1 MSGHSKWATTKRHKG
16 LVDAKRGK
24 IFSNLAKEITLAARE
39 SGGDPNSNMRLR
51 SILTRA
57 RAANMPN
64 DNIDRAIKKGTGEI
78 PGVVYEEMVYEGY
91 APAGVSL
98 IVEVTTDNKNRAVGE
113 VRSTFTK
120 NGGNMGSA
128 GSVAFNFNRK
138 GQILVPAEGIS
149 EDELMELALE
159 AGAED
164 FKNNGDH
171 YEIITAIADYDN
183 VAKALED
190 KGYIVRQGSKS
201 RSMSITDKGAVSK
214 PKAARRTDDSRDFAT
229 LPLVGRVAAGS
240 PILAEQNIE
249 EQIKLPIALVGD
261 KNSFLLTVKGDSMIE
276 AGIFDGDIV
285 IVREGSSARN
295 GDIVVAM
302 LEDGATVKTFY
313 QERDCVRLQPQ
324 NPALEP
330 IFTRDAVILG
340 TVTGL
345 FRSL

>member
-1 MSGHSKWATTKRHKG
+1 MAYED
-16 LVDAKRGK
+16 L
-24 IFSNLAKEITLAARE
+24 NARQ
-39 SGGDPNSNMRLR
+39 
-51 SILTRA
+51 
-57 RAANMPN
+57 
-64 DNIDRAIKKGTGEI
+64 K
-78 PGVVYEEMVYEGY
+78 
-91 APAGVSL
+91 
-98 IVEVTTDNKNRAVGE
+98 
-113 VRSTFTK
+113 
-120 NGGNMGSA
+120 
-128 GSVAFNFNRK
+128 
-138 GQILVPAEGIS
+138 QILEYIRVCI
-149 EDELMELALE
+149 DERHLPPSVR
-159 AGAED
+159 
-164 FKNNGDH
+164 
-171 YEIITAIADYDN
+171 EIGEEIGLSSPSS
-183 VAKALED
+183 VHVHLKALED

-214 PKAARRTDDSRDFAT
+214 PKSARRTDDSRDFAT

-276 AGIFDGDIV
+276 AGIFDGDIG
-285 IVREGSSARN
+285 IVRERSSARN